1 MNRAVQKFTSFLQA
15 LKANLFRRETLVLVV
30 ITAFFVIVFG
40 VLSKVPEGAAD
51 VEIASAQAASSLTKI
66 LENPVNAPYK
76 LLTYVLTSISES
88 VRMARVVS
96 FLYLL
101 LTSYALFYV
110 LKHWHKTQTAILVSA
125 AFATNSI
132 VLAVGRLGAPLIT
145 VFSWYVFAGL
155 LLWQLHTRSNKLIPF
170 ITLVMLGALLY
181 TPGVLWFC
189 LVIGIVYWNRIKRLF
204 KHVKPAALAYG
215 GFVALILLLPLILG
229 FIRNPDTFNTWLLLP
244 QEFVWGEVWRSAL
257 AVPSAFLY
265 RMPEAP
271 LINVGRLPVFD
282 VASGVLFLI
291 GLNAYRA
298 KYRLDR
304 TRIMIGIAL
313 VGILVGALG
322 QTIIAVILL
331 LPFAYSIIAAGIEF
345 LLDEWQRVFPK
356 NPIARSFGTVL
367 LTIAVAFSAYYHLTR
382 FLVVWPQT
390 PETKAVYTEPR
401 SLE

>member
-1 MNRAVQKFTSFLQA
+1 MKNLFSKFKAFSLW
-15 LKANLFRRETLVLVV
+15 LKDIIFRRETITLIL
-30 ITAFFVIVFG
+30 ITAFFVFIFG
-40 VLSKVPEGAAD
+40 VFSKVPEGAAE
-51 VEIASAQAASSLTKI
+51 VEVASAEAASSLTKI

-76 LLTYVLTSISES
+76 ILTFILTSISES
-88 VRMARVVS
+88 VRMARVAS
-96 FLYLL
+96 FMYLL
-101 LTSYALFYV
+101 ATSYALFYV
-110 LKHWHKTQTAILVSA
+110 LNHWHKTQTAILVSA

-132 VLAVGRLGAPLIT
+132 VLAIGRLGAPLIS

-155 LLWQLHTRSNKLIPF
+155 LLWQLHTRSNKIIPF
-170 ITLVMLGALLY
+170 VTLAMLGALLY

-189 LVIGIVYWNRIKRLF
+189 LVVGIVYWNRIRRLF
-204 KHVKPAALAYG
+204 KHVKLAAILYG
-215 GFVALILLLPLILG
+215 AFVGLVLVIPLILG
-229 FIRNPDTFNTWLLLP
+229 FIRNPETINTWLLLP
-244 QEFVWGEVWRSAL
+244 QEFVWDDIWRSAL

-282 VASGVLFLI
+282 VASGVLFLV

-298 KYRLDR
+298 KFRLDR

-313 VGILVGALG
+313 VGILIGALG
-322 QTIIAVILL
+322 QTIIAVVLL

-356 NPIARSFGTVL
+356 NPFARSFGTVL
-367 LTIAVAFSAYYHLTR
+367 LTVAVAFSAYYHLTR

-401 SLE
+401 RLD